1 MKVTISIDE
10 QSLGNELKC
19 ASDFLRALANE
30 RNQANGLP
38 TSEELPCT
46 QKQPE
51 LVGEAKA
58 IVMESKKAI
67 VMESKKAPAEVVEEI
82 AHEEKIAALADK
94 VVEAT
99 QVREEETPEA
109 PGKGLDYHAVD
120 AVCAMTEEE
129 MKNVPTQVLYDVL
142 TGHFN
147 VDPAERPGKNTNAK
161 LRGLLLSAINA
172 EAKEEET
179 VAEEENA
186 PQEQA
191 IEPQEAEEVPEDAA
205 PAEDIPE
212 VTIDVLRE
220 KATELIRMKKRQV
233 VADAFVACGAT
244 NFGTL
249 SSERYNDF
257 YALICQA

>member
-10 QSLGNELKC
+10 QSLGNELRC

-38 TSEELPCT
+38 TFKETPVAP
-46 QKQPE
+46 KQPE
-51 LVGEAKA
+51 VVEEAKA
-58 IVMESKKAI
+58 II
-67 VMESKKAPAEVVEEI
+67 VESKKAPAEVVEEI
-82 AHEEKIAALADK
+82 PHEEKVAALADK

-99 QVREEETPEA
+99 QVKEES
-109 PGKGLDYHAVD
+109 KGGVYTLESV
-120 AVCAMTEEE
+120 VSMTEEE
-129 MKNVPTQVLYDVL
+129 MKNIPTQVLYDIL

-186 PQEQA
+186 SQEQA

-205 PAEDIPE
+205 PAEEVPE

-233 VADAFVACGAT
+233 VADAFAACGAT

>member
-38 TSEELPCT
+38 TFKETP
-46 QKQPE
+46 KHPE
-51 LVGEAKA
+51 LVEEAKA
-58 IVMESKKAI
+58 IVMEG
-67 VMESKKAPAEVVEEI
+67 KKAPTEVVEEETT
-82 AHEEKIAALADK
+82 HEEKVEALADK

-99 QVREEETPEA
+99 QVKEEAPEA
-109 PGKGLDYHAVD
+109 PEEGLTYHTVD

-129 MKNVPTQVLYDVL
+129 MKSVPTQVLYDIL

-191 IEPQEAEEVPEDAA
+191 IEPQEAEEVPEEAA

-212 VTIDVLRE
+212 VTIDTLRA
-220 KATELIRMKKRQV
+220 KATELIRLKKRQA
-233 VADAFVACGAT
+233 VADAFAECEAT

>member
-10 QSLGNELKC
+10 QSLGNEMKC
-19 ASDFLRALANE
+19 ASDFLLALANE
-30 RNQANGLP
+30 RNQANGFP
-38 TSEELPCT
+38 TFEKIYKGPE
-46 QKQPE
+46 QPE
-51 LVGEAKA
+51 VVEEAKA
-58 IVMESKKAI
+58 IV
-67 VMESKKAPAEVVEEI
+67 VESKKAPAEVVEEI
-82 AHEEKIAALADK
+82 THEEKVAALADK

-99 QVREEETPEA
+99 QVKEESEGTTYF
-109 PGKGLDYHAVD
+109 DFDSV
-120 AVCAMTEEE
+120 VAMTEEE
-129 MKNVPTQVLYDVL
+129 MKNVPTQVLYDIL

-179 VAEEENA
+179 VSEEENA

-205 PAEDIPE
+205 PAKDMPE
-212 VTIDVLRE
+212 VTIDLLRE
-220 KATELIRMKKRQV
+220 KATELIRLKKRQV
-233 VADAFVACGAT
+233 VADAFAACGAT

-249 SSERYNDF
+249 QSERYNDF
-257 YALICQA
+257 YEFICQA

>member
-30 RNQANGLP
+30 RNQANGFP
-38 TSEELPCT
+38 TFEEAPKEVQT
-46 QKQPE
+46 
-51 LVGEAKA
+51 GKA
-58 IVMESKKAI
+58 II
-67 VMESKKAPAEVVEEI
+67 LESKKAPTEVVEEEI
-82 AHEEKIAALADK
+82 THEEKVAALADK

-99 QVREEETPEA
+99 QVKEEEAPEESE
-109 PGKGLDYHAVD
+109 GDVYLFDSV
-120 AVCAMTEEE
+120 VAMSEEE
-129 MKNVPTQVLYDVL
+129 MKNVPTQVLYDIL
-142 TGHFN
+142 TGQFN

-172 EAKEEET
+172 EAKEEEK

-186 PQEQA
+186 PQAQA
-191 IEPQEAEEVPEDAA
+191 IEPQEEEEVPEEEAA
-205 PAEDIPE
+205 PAEEMPE
-212 VTIDVLRE
+212 VTIEMLRE
-220 KATELIRMKKRQV
+220 KATELIRLKKRQA
-233 VADAFVACGAT
+233 VADAFAECGAT

-249 SSERYNDF
+249 PSERYNDF

>member
-10 QSLGNELKC
+10 QSLGNEMKC
-19 ASDFLRALANE
+19 ASDFLLAVANE

-38 TSEELPCT
+38 TFGKIYKGP
-46 QKQPE
+46 KQPE
-51 LVGEAKA
+51 AVEEAKGFIMGSKDA
-58 IVMESKKAI
+58 PAVIV
-67 VMESKKAPAEVVEEI
+67 ESKKAPAEVVEEI
-82 AHEEKIAALADK
+82 THEENVSDSDNKA
-94 VVEAT
+94 VEA
-99 QVREEETPEA
+99 PEA
-109 PGKGLDYHAVD
+109 PEEGLTYHTVD

-129 MKNVPTQVLYDVL
+129 MKNVPTQVLYDIL

-186 PQEQA
+186 PRAQA
-191 IEPQEAEEVPEDAA
+191 IEPQEAEEFPEEAA

-212 VTIDVLRE
+212 VTIDLLRE
-220 KATELIRMKKRQV
+220 KATELIHLKKRQV
-233 VADAFVACGAT
+233 VADAFAACGAT

-249 SSERYNDF
+249 QSERYNDF
-257 YALICQA
+257 YAFICQA

>member
-19 ASDFLRALANE
+19 ASDFLLAVANE

-38 TSEELPCT
+38 TFGQAPKEVQT
-46 QKQPE
+46 
-51 LVGEAKA
+51 GKA
-58 IVMESKKAI
+58 VIL
-67 VMESKKAPAEVVEEI
+67 ESKKAPAEVVEEEI
-82 AHEEKIAALADK
+82 THEEKVAALANK

-99 QVREEETPEA
+99 QVREEETQEAPEA
-109 PGKGLDYHAVD
+109 PGEGLTYHTVD
-120 AVCAMTEEE
+120 AICAMSEEE
-129 MKNVPTQVLYDVL
+129 MKAVPAQVLYDIL

-147 VDPAERPGKNTNAK
+147 IDPTERPGRNTNAK

-186 PQEQA
+186 PQTQA
-191 IEPQEAEEVPEDAA
+191 IEPQEEGTIPEEEAAPAEEVPE
-205 PAEDIPE
+205 
-212 VTIDVLRE
+212 VTIEMLRK
-220 KATELIRMKKRQV
+220 KATELIRLKKRQA
-233 VADAFVACGAT
+233 VADAFAECGAT

-257 YALICQA
+257 YAFICQA

>member
-10 QSLGNELKC
+10 QSLGNEMKC
-19 ASDFLRALANE
+19 ASDFLLALANE
-30 RNQANGLP
+30 RNQANGYP
-38 TSEELPCT
+38 TFEETPKEVQT
-46 QKQPE
+46 
-51 LVGEAKA
+51 GKA
-58 IVMESKKAI
+58 II
-67 VMESKKAPAEVVEEI
+67 LESKKAPTEVVEEETT
-82 AHEEKIAALADK
+82 HEEKVAALADK

-99 QVREEETPEA
+99 QVKEKEPEA
-109 PGKGLDYHAVD
+109 PEAPEEGLTYHTVD

-129 MKNVPTQVLYDVL
+129 MKNVPTQVLYDIL

-186 PQEQA
+186 PQTQA
-191 IEPQEAEEVPEDAA
+191 IEPQEAEEVPEEAA
-205 PAEDIPE
+205 PAEDLPE
-212 VTIDVLRE
+212 VTIEMLRE
-220 KATELIRMKKRQV
+220 KATELIRLKKRQV
-233 VADAFVACGAT
+233 VADAFAECGAT

-249 SSERYNDF
+249 QSERYNDF
-257 YALICQA
+257 YELICQA

>member
-10 QSLGNELKC
+10 QSLGNEMKC

-30 RNQANGLP
+30 RNQANGFP
-38 TSEELPCT
+38 TFEETPKEVPT
-46 QKQPE
+46 
-51 LVGEAKA
+51 GKA
-58 IVMESKKAI
+58 II
-67 VMESKKAPAEVVEEI
+67 LESKKAPTEVVEEEI
-82 AHEEKIAALADK
+82 THEEKVAALADK

-99 QVREEETPEA
+99 QVNEEAPEA
-109 PGKGLDYHAVD
+109 PEEGLTYHTVD
-120 AVCAMTEEE
+120 DVCAMSEEE
-129 MKNVPTQVLYDVL
+129 MKNVPTQVLYDIL
-142 TGHFN
+142 TRHFN

-186 PQEQA
+186 PQMQA
-191 IEPQEAEEVPEDAA
+191 IEPQEAEEVPEEAA
-205 PAEDIPE
+205 PAEEMSE
-212 VTIDVLRE
+212 VTIEMLRE
-220 KATELIRMKKRQV
+220 KATELIRLKKRQA
-233 VADAFVACGAT
+233 VADAFAECGAT

-249 SSERYNDF
+249 HSERYNDF

>member
-19 ASDFLRALANE
+19 ASDFLRALAIE

-38 TSEELPCT
+38 TFEET
-46 QKQPE
+46 PE
-51 LVGEAKA
+51 DAPAGKA
-58 IVMESKKAI
+58 IVLEG
-67 VMESKKAPAEVVEEI
+67 KKAPAEVVEEEI
-82 AHEEKIAALADK
+82 THEEKVAALADK
-94 VVEAT
+94 VVAAT
-99 QVREEETPEA
+99 QVKEEA
-109 PGKGLDYHAVD
+109 PEGDVYTLESV
-120 AVCAMTEEE
+120 VAMSEEE
-129 MKNVPTQVLYDVL
+129 MKNVPTQVLYDIL

-186 PQEQA
+186 PQTQA
-191 IEPQEAEEVPEDAA
+191 IEPQEEGTMPEDEAA
-205 PAEDIPE
+205 PAEDMPE
-212 VTIDVLRE
+212 VDIDVLRE
-220 KATELIRMKKRQV
+220 KATELIRLKKRQA
-233 VADAFVACGAT
+233 VADAFAACGAT

-249 SSERYNDF
+249 QSERYNDF

>member
-38 TSEELPCT
+38 TFGKAPKEGQT
-46 QKQPE
+46 
-51 LVGEAKA
+51 GEA
-58 IVMESKKAI
+58 IVL
-67 VMESKKAPAEVVEEI
+67 ESKKAPAEVVEEQI
-82 AHEEKIAALADK
+82 THEGKVAALADK

-99 QVREEETPEA
+99 QVREEETPES
-109 PGKGLDYHAVD
+109 PGEGLTYHTVD
-120 AVCAMTEEE
+120 AVCAMSEEE
-129 MKNVPTQVLYDVL
+129 MKAVPTQVLYDIL

-147 VDPAERPGKNTNAK
+147 IDPAERPGKNTNAK

-179 VAEEENA
+179 VAEDEND
-186 PQEQA
+186 PEIPT
-191 IEPQEAEEVPEDAA
+191 IEAQDTEEVPEETA
-205 PAEDIPE
+205 PAEDMPE
-212 VTIDVLRE
+212 VDIDTLRE
-220 KATELIRMKKRQV
+220 KATELIRLKKRQV
-233 VADAFVACGAT
+233 VADAFAACGAT

-249 SSERYNDF
+249 QSERYHEF

>member
-30 RNQANGLP
+30 RNQANGI
-38 TSEELPCT
+38 TTFEET
-46 QKQPE
+46 PE
-51 LVGEAKA
+51 EVQTGKA
-58 IVMESKKAI
+58 IVL
-67 VMESKKAPAEVVEEI
+67 ESKKAPAEVVEEEI
-82 AHEEKIAALADK
+82 THEEKVAALADK
-94 VVEAT
+94 VVAAT
-99 QVREEETPEA
+99 QVKEESE
-109 PGKGLDYHAVD
+109 GDVYSLDSV
-120 AVCAMTEEE
+120 VAMSEEE
-129 MKNVPTQVLYDVL
+129 MKAVPTQVLYDIL

-186 PQEQA
+186 PETPSIEAQE
-191 IEPQEAEEVPEDAA
+191 EGTVMEEAPTEDL
-205 PAEDIPE
+205 PE
-212 VTIDVLRE
+212 VDIDMLRA
-220 KATELIRMKKRQV
+220 KATELIRLKKRQV
-233 VADAFVACGAT
+233 VADAFAACGAT

-249 SSERYNDF
+249 QSERYNDF

>member
-30 RNQANGLP
+30 RNQANGVP
-38 TSEELPCT
+38 TFEETPKEEPT
-46 QKQPE
+46 
-51 LVGEAKA
+51 GKA
-58 IVMESKKAI
+58 IVL
-67 VMESKKAPAEVVEEI
+67 ESKKAPAEVVEEI
-82 AHEEKIAALADK
+82 THEEKVAALADK

-99 QVREEETPEA
+99 QVKEEAPEA
-109 PGKGLDYHAVD
+109 PEAPEEGLTYHTVD

-129 MKNVPTQVLYDVL
+129 MKNVPTQVLYDIL

-186 PQEQA
+186 PQAQA

-212 VTIDVLRE
+212 VTIDLLRE
-220 KATELIRMKKRQV
+220 KATELIRLKKRQV
-233 VADAFVACGAT
+233 VADAFAACGAT

>member
-19 ASDFLRALANE
+19 ASDFLLAVANE

-38 TSEELPCT
+38 VFGKTPCT

-51 LVGEAKA
+51 VVEMAKE
-58 IVMESKKAI
+58 IILESK
-67 VMESKKAPAEVVEEI
+67 EAPAEVVEEI
-82 AHEEKIAALADK
+82 THEEKIATLADK

-99 QVREEETPEA
+99 QVKEESEGDVYTLES
-109 PGKGLDYHAVD
+109 VM
-120 AVCAMTEEE
+120 AMSEEE
-129 MKNVPTQVLYDVL
+129 MKNVPTQVLYDIL

-191 IEPQEAEEVPEDAA
+191 IEPQEAEEVPEDAS
-205 PAEDIPE
+205 PAEDVPE

-233 VADAFVACGAT
+233 VADAFAACGAT

-249 SSERYNDF
+249 QSERYNDF

>member
-19 ASDFLRALANE
+19 ASDFLLAVANE

-38 TSEELPCT
+38 VFGKKPCT

-51 LVGEAKA
+51 VVEVAKE
-58 IVMESKKAI
+58 II
-67 VMESKKAPAEVVEEI
+67 MESKKAPAEVVEEETT
-82 AHEEKIAALADK
+82 HEEKVSALADK

-99 QVREEETPEA
+99 QVKEESEGDVYTF
-109 PGKGLDYHAVD
+109 DSV
-120 AVCAMTEEE
+120 VAMTEEE
-129 MKNVPTQVLYDVL
+129 MKNVPTQVLYDIL

-179 VAEEENA
+179 VANEENA
-186 PQEQA
+186 PREQA
-191 IEPQEAEEVPEDAA
+191 IEPQEAEEVPEDEAA
-205 PAEDIPE
+205 PAEEMPE
-212 VTIDVLRE
+212 VTIEMLRE
-220 KATELIRMKKRQV
+220 KATELIRLKKRQV
-233 VADAFVACGAT
+233 VADAFAECGAT

-249 SSERYNDF
+249 QSERYNDF

>member
-19 ASDFLRALANE
+19 ASDFLLAVANE
-30 RNQANGLP
+30 RNQANGFP
-38 TSEELPCT
+38 TFGRMPDAP
-46 QKQPE
+46 KHPE
-51 LVGEAKA
+51 VQEGKA
-58 IVMESKKAI
+58 VIL
-67 VMESKKAPAEVVEEI
+67 ESKKAPVEVVEEEI
-82 AHEEKIAALADK
+82 THEEKVAALANK

-99 QVREEETPEA
+99 QVKEESEGDVYT
-109 PGKGLDYHAVD
+109 VD
-120 AVCAMTEEE
+120 AVCAMTEDE
-129 MKNVPTQVLYDVL
+129 MKNVPTQVLYDIL

-172 EAKEEET
+172 EAKDEET

-191 IEPQEAEEVPEDAA
+191 IEPQEAEEVPEEAA
-205 PAEDIPE
+205 PTEEMPE
-212 VTIDVLRE
+212 VTINILRE
-220 KATELIRMKKRQV
+220 KATELIRLKKRQV
-233 VADAFVACGAT
+233 VADAFAECGAT

-249 SSERYNDF
+249 QSERYNDF

>member
-10 QSLGNELKC
+10 QSLGNEMKC

-30 RNQANGLP
+30 RNQANGFP
-38 TSEELPCT
+38 TFEEAPKEEQT
-46 QKQPE
+46 
-51 LVGEAKA
+51 GKA
-58 IVMESKKAI
+58 II
-67 VMESKKAPAEVVEEI
+67 LESKKAPTEVVEEEI
-82 AHEEKIAALADK
+82 THEEKVAALANK
-94 VVEAT
+94 AVEAT
-99 QVREEETPEA
+99 QVKEEEETPEA
-109 PGKGLDYHAVD
+109 PGEGLTYHTVD
-120 AVCAMTEEE
+120 AVCAMSEEE
-129 MKNVPTQVLYDVL
+129 MKAVPTQVLYDIL

-186 PQEQA
+186 PQTQA
-191 IEPQEAEEVPEDAA
+191 IEPQEAEEVPEEAA
-205 PAEDIPE
+205 PAEDFPE
-212 VTIDVLRE
+212 VTIEMLRE
-220 KATELIRMKKRQV
+220 KATELIRLKKRQV
-233 VADAFVACGAT
+233 VADAFAECGAT

-249 SSERYNDF
+249 HSERYNDF

>member
-10 QSLGNELKC
+10 QSLGNEMKC
-19 ASDFLRALANE
+19 ASDFLLALANE
-30 RNQANGLP
+30 RNKANGFP
-38 TSEELPCT
+38 TF
-46 QKQPE
+46 
-51 LVGEAKA
+51 GETPKEVPTGKA
-58 IVMESKKAI
+58 II
-67 VMESKKAPAEVVEEI
+67 LESKKAPTEVVEEEI
-82 AHEEKIAALADK
+82 SHEEKVAALADK

-109 PGKGLDYHAVD
+109 PGKGLDYHTVD

-129 MKNVPTQVLYDVL
+129 MKNVPTQVLYDIL

-179 VAEEENA
+179 VAEEEND
-186 PQEQA
+186 PETPT
-191 IEPQEAEEVPEDAA
+191 IEAQEEVTIPEDEEA
-205 PAEDIPE
+205 PAEEMPE
-212 VTIDVLRE
+212 VTIEMLRE
-220 KATELIRMKKRQV
+220 KATELIRLKKRQA
-233 VADAFVACGAT
+233 VADAFAECGAT

-249 SSERYNDF
+249 QSERYNDF

>member
-19 ASDFLRALANE
+19 ASDFLLAVANE
-30 RNQANGLP
+30 RNQANGFP
-38 TSEELPCT
+38 TF
-46 QKQPE
+46 
-51 LVGEAKA
+51 GETPMGEPAGKD
-58 IVMESKKAI
+58 II
-67 VMESKKAPAEVVEEI
+67 LESKKAPAEVVEEI

-99 QVREEETPEA
+99 QVKEESEGDVYTLES
-109 PGKGLDYHAVD
+109 V
-120 AVCAMTEEE
+120 VSMTEEE
-129 MKNVPTQVLYDVL
+129 MKNVPTQVLYDIL

-179 VAEEENA
+179 VAEEEENV
-186 PQEQA
+186 PQGKA

-205 PAEDIPE
+205 PAEDTPE
-212 VTIDVLRE
+212 VTIDMLRE

-233 VADAFVACGAT
+233 VADAFAACGAT

-249 SSERYNDF
+249 QSERYNDF

>member
-10 QSLGNELKC
+10 QSLGNEMKC
-19 ASDFLRALANE
+19 ASDFLLALANE
-30 RNQANGLP
+30 RNQANGFP
-38 TSEELPCT
+38 TF
-46 QKQPE
+46 
-51 LVGEAKA
+51 GETPKEVPTGKA
-58 IVMESKKAI
+58 II
-67 VMESKKAPAEVVEEI
+67 LESKKAPTEVVEEEI
-82 AHEEKIAALADK
+82 THEGKVAALADK
-94 VVEAT
+94 VIEAT

-109 PGKGLDYHAVD
+109 PGEGLTYHTVD
-120 AVCAMTEEE
+120 AVCAMSEEE
-129 MKNVPTQVLYDVL
+129 MKAVPTQVLYDIL

-186 PQEQA
+186 SQEQA

-205 PAEDIPE
+205 PAEELPE

-233 VADAFVACGAT
+233 VADAFAACGAT

>member
-10 QSLGNELKC
+10 QSLGNEMKC
-19 ASDFLRALANE
+19 ASDFLLALANE
-30 RNQANGLP
+30 RNQANGFP
-38 TSEELPCT
+38 TFEETPKEVPT
-46 QKQPE
+46 
-51 LVGEAKA
+51 GKA
-58 IVMESKKAI
+58 II
-67 VMESKKAPAEVVEEI
+67 LESKKAPTEVVEEEI
-82 AHEEKIAALADK
+82 THEEKVAALADK

-99 QVREEETPEA
+99 QVKEESEGDVYTF
-109 PGKGLDYHAVD
+109 DSV
-120 AVCAMTEEE
+120 VAMSEEE
-129 MKNVPTQVLYDVL
+129 MKAVPTQVLYDIL

-186 PQEQA
+186 PQTQA
-191 IEPQEAEEVPEDAA
+191 VEPQEAEEVPEKAA
-205 PAEDIPE
+205 PAEDFPE
-212 VTIDVLRE
+212 VTIEMLRE
-220 KATELIRMKKRQV
+220 KATELIRLKKRQV
-233 VADAFVACGAT
+233 VADAFAECGAT

-249 SSERYNDF
+249 QSERYNDF

>member
-10 QSLGNELKC
+10 QSLGNEMKC

-30 RNQANGLP
+30 RNQANGFP
-38 TSEELPCT
+38 TFEETPKEVPT
-46 QKQPE
+46 
-51 LVGEAKA
+51 GKA
-58 IVMESKKAI
+58 VIL
-67 VMESKKAPAEVVEEI
+67 ESKKAPTEVVEEEI
-82 AHEEKIAALADK
+82 THEEKVASLADK
-94 VVEAT
+94 AVEAT
-99 QVREEETPEA
+99 QVKEESEGEVYTLES
-109 PGKGLDYHAVD
+109 VM
-120 AVCAMTEEE
+120 AMSEEE
-129 MKNVPTQVLYDVL
+129 MKNVPTQVLYDIL

-212 VTIDVLRE
+212 VTIEMLRE
-220 KATELIRMKKRQV
+220 KATELIRLKKRQV
-233 VADAFVACGAT
+233 VSDAFAACGAT

-249 SSERYNDF
+249 KSERYNDF

>member
-19 ASDFLRALANE
+19 ASDFLLAVANE

-38 TSEELPCT
+38 TFGKTPCT

-51 LVGEAKA
+51 VAEVAKE
-58 IVMESKKAI
+58 II
-67 VMESKKAPAEVVEEI
+67 MESKKAPTEVVEEETT
-82 AHEEKIAALADK
+82 HEEKVAALADK

-109 PGKGLDYHAVD
+109 PGKGMDYHTVD
-120 AVCAMTEEE
+120 AVCAMSEEE
-129 MKNVPTQVLYDVL
+129 MKAVPTQVLYDIL

-172 EAKEEET
+172 EAKEGET

-186 PQEQA
+186 PQANA
-191 IEPQEAEEVPEDAA
+191 IEPQESEEVPEDDAA
-205 PAEDIPE
+205 PAEEMPE
-212 VTIDVLRE
+212 VTIEMLRE
-220 KATELIRMKKRQV
+220 KSTELIRLKKRQV
-233 VADAFVACGAT
+233 VADAFTACGAT
-244 NFGTL
+244 NFGAL
-249 SSERYNDF
+249 QSERYNDF

>member
-30 RNQANGLP
+30 RNQANGVP
-38 TSEELPCT
+38 TFEETPKEEPT
-46 QKQPE
+46 
-51 LVGEAKA
+51 GKA
-58 IVMESKKAI
+58 IVL
-67 VMESKKAPAEVVEEI
+67 ESKKAPAEVVEEI
-82 AHEEKIAALADK
+82 THEEKVAALADK

-99 QVREEETPEA
+99 QVKEEAPEA
-109 PGKGLDYHAVD
+109 PESPEEGLTYHTVD

-129 MKNVPTQVLYDVL
+129 MKNVPTQVLYDIL

-186 PQEQA
+186 PQAQA

-205 PAEDIPE
+205 PAEEVPE

-233 VADAFVACGAT
+233 VADAFAACGAT

-257 YALICQA
+257 YAFICQA

>member
-1 MKVTISIDE
+1 MKVTISFDE

-19 ASDFLRALANE
+19 ASDFLLAVANE
-30 RNQANGLP
+30 RNQENGLP
-38 TSEELPCT
+38 TFGKTPCT

-51 LVGEAKA
+51 VVEVAKE
-58 IVMESKKAI
+58 II
-67 VMESKKAPAEVVEEI
+67 MESKKAPTEVVEETT
-82 AHEEKIAALADK
+82 HEEKVAALADK

-109 PGKGLDYHAVD
+109 PGEGLTYHTVD
-120 AVCAMTEEE
+120 AVCAMSEEE
-129 MKNVPTQVLYDVL
+129 MKAVPTQVLYDIL

-186 PQEQA
+186 SQEQA
-191 IEPQEAEEVPEDAA
+191 IKPQEAEEVPEDAA
-205 PAEDIPE
+205 PAEEVPE

-233 VADAFVACGAT
+233 VADAFAACGAT

-257 YALICQA
+257 YAFICQA